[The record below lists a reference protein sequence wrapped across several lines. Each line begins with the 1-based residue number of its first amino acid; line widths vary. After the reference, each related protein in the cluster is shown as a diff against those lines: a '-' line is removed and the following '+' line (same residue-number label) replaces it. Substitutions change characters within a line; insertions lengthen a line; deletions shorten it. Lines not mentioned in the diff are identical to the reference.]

1 MYSLGEEW
9 KRHQLAED
17 EAQEGTATA
26 IKSYGMPLSPVT
38 FFKNLGRVL
47 LALDKDWPE
56 VVRNLHRA
64 RQNWYHL
71 SRVLVREGADNP
83 TLGRTY
89 VAVVQAVLLHG
100 LETWKMAPRI
110 RRVLVGL
117 HHSVAPSMTL
127 QYTSD
132 REGR

>member
-64 RQNWYHL
+64 RQNWSL
-71 SRVLVREGADNP
+71 LP
-83 TLGRTY
+83 LLGRPKLIGIFT
-89 VAVVQAVLLHG
+89 
-100 LETWKMAPRI
+100 KRI
-110 RRVLVGL
+110 CCG
-117 HHSVAPSMTL
+117 SGAW
-127 QYTSD
+127 
-132 REGR
+132 